1 MADIL
6 MPKATAVWLI
16 DNTALSFEQIA
27 RFCGLHH
34 LEVKGIADGDV
45 AAGVRGLDPIGAGQ
59 LSREEIAKAEANPDY
74 DMQPLEP
81 KHANMMGRKRK
92 GPRYTPL
99 SRRKDRPD
107 AIAWMVRN
115 HPEVPDSQIA
125 KLIGTTKTTIEAVR
139 SRTHWNTSNIKP
151 VDPVS
156 LALCTQV
163 DLDAVV
169 AKAAAKKRKAEEKAA
184 LERGED
190 IDTLRAAKAASE
202 EKAAQEA
209 AEADTEKTLREMA
222 SKPVDAASVFGD
234 FKEKTTD
241 SE

>member
-1 MADIL
+1 MAEIL

-16 DNTALSFEQIA
+16 DNTALSFDQIA

-59 LSREEIAKAEANPDY
+59 LSREEIARAEANSDY
-74 DMQPLEP
+74 DMQAMTP
-81 KHANMMGRKRK
+81 KHADMMGRKRK

-99 SRRKDRPD
+99 SRRQDRPD

-125 KLIGTTKTTIEAVR
+125 KLIGTTKTTIDAVR

-156 LALCTQV
+156 LALCSQI

-190 IDTLRAAKAASE
+190 LDTLRAASE
-202 EKAAQEA
+202 AKAAQEA
-209 AEADTEKTLREMA
+209 AEEAQADEEKSLRDIA
-222 SKPVDAASVFGD
+222 NKPVDAASVFGA
-234 FKEKTTD
+234 FKEKPAET
-241 SE
+241 E

>member
-1 MADIL
+1 MASIL

-16 DNTALSFEQIA
+16 DNTSLSFDQIA
-27 RFCGLHH
+27 RFCALHA

-59 LSREEIAKAEANPDY
+59 LTRGEIEKAEADPGY
-74 DMQPLEP
+74 DMQAVTP
-81 KHANMMGRKRK
+81 KHADKMVQKRR

-99 SRRKDRPD
+99 SRRQERPD
-107 AIAWMVRN
+107 AIAWMIRN
-115 HPEVPDSQIA
+115 HPEVSDAQIG

-139 SRTHWNTSNIKP
+139 TRKHWNSSNIKP

-156 LALCTQV
+156 LALCRQI

-169 AKAAAKKRKAEEKAA
+169 AKASAKKRKMDEKAA

-190 IDTLRAAKAASE
+190 LDTLRAAAEIVAETAAA
-202 EKAAQEA
+202 EKAV
-209 AEADTEKTLREMA
+209 ADEDEKMRQMA
-222 SKPVDAASVFGD
+222 SKPVDAASVFGA
-234 FKEKTTD
+234 FKEKP
-241 SE
+241 EEA